1 MIPADVAN
9 TLNGFFDKIF
19 VVSIPR
25 FTERHARVKKS
36 LEGLQFE
43 IFWGQDKELI
53 NQEEIIR
60 SGDYAPER
68 TQSYS
73 RRKRNLMPGE
83 IACSMSHRKLYDHII
98 RQRFSRVLVLEDD
111 VVPLENNLIHLGSAI
126 EELPGDWGLVYF
138 GYLKHEEV
146 TPKLRRKQFFYKILS
161 TLGIFRWSTNM
172 VKKLLP
178 KPYSSHLSL
187 AGFHDCTHAYA
198 ITAEA
203 AAVLLQ
209 EQRPL
214 VHRADDLLSYC
225 VLT

>member
-83 IACSMSHRKLYDHII
+83 IACSMSHRKLY
-98 RQRFSRVLVLEDD
+98 
-111 VVPLENNLIHLGSAI
+111 
-126 EELPGDWGLVYF
+126 
-138 GYLKHEEV
+138 
-146 TPKLRRKQFFYKILS
+146 
-161 TLGIFRWSTNM
+161 
-172 VKKLLP
+172 
-178 KPYSSHLSL
+178 
-187 AGFHDCTHAYA
+187 
-198 ITAEA
+198 
-203 AAVLLQ
+203 
-209 EQRPL
+209 
-214 VHRADDLLSYC
+214 
-225 VLT
+225 